1 MSQAHLASAAVEQGS
16 MVLPKGKAR
25 KPKGLSQHKKLSK
38 AHNFCLISMA
48 DSNSKAFLWSLFPI
62 SSASVLQTT
71 KC

>member
-38 AHNFCLISMA
+38 ARNFCLISTA
-48 DSNSKAFLWSLFPI
+48 DSNSKAFL
-62 SSASVLQTT
+62 
-71 KC
+71 